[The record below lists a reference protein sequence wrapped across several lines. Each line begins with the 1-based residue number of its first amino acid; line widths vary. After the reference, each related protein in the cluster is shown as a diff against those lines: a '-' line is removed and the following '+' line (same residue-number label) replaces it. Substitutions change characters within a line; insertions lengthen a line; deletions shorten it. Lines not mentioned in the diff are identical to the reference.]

1 MNSNSEIARAVR
13 RALFMSAITAA
24 VTLPAVAQDQDQGE
38 EEPQTITVTGTRI
51 QRQDYVATSPLAT
64 VSSEAIKA
72 TGQLNTEAVLNTL
85 PQVIPGLSANSNN
98 PADGTATVDLRGL
111 GPTRTLVLV
120 NGRRLNP
127 SVNDGT
133 VDLNNVPTRLIDRVE
148 VVTGGA
154 SAVYGSDALAGVVN
168 FILKSDFSGVDIGTQ
183 FGQSAQG
190 DGSER
195 QVDLIVGGNFAD
207 DRGNLTAFASW
218 YKRDSILQD
227 DRDETRVDFAGGSS
241 TGAPRFDNV
250 AANPFGDPGNYT
262 IDPDGSVRP
271 FNNIMPE
278 VSDDGLG
285 DRYNFAPVNFLLTPA
300 ERVNIGAYGHF
311 DLADRAQTY
320 AELLYVDSQNA
331 IQLAPTPATGIF
343 VDADSP
349 LLSADVQ
356 ALLATRSDP
365 TAPAVLR
372 RRMVEV
378 GARLQENSSK
388 LQQITFGVRGDIGIK
403 NLKYDAYYAYGRT
416 EFDNFTT
423 NDVSRSRLEAGLA
436 GCPAEYVQFVAECVP
451 VNAFGAGNIS
461 PAAADFIRLNFSDT
475 LIFERQLVNASLN
488 GNLFTMPAGDVG
500 FAVGV
505 EWREDQSAYR
515 PDQAKQRG
523 DIEGFNAQ
531 QPIDGS
537 FDVKEVFVEGLV
549 PLLTGVTGAQSLTLD
564 LGARFSE
571 YSTVGSVTS
580 MKAGLNWTPTDPLL
594 VRAMFQKATRAPS
607 VFELFQSGDQ
617 DFPLY
622 ADPCAGIDPGG
633 DTVDIDAG
641 AQAFCA
647 SAFGITN
654 TAAFVQ
660 NNAQIEALN
669 FGNPN
674 LGEETSDTF
683 TIGFAFKP
691 TFAPSLQFSLDYWN
705 IKVDDYINDLL
716 GGAQGI
722 IDACFASADLNS
734 SSCFSDLLNQPLVYR
749 DVSGDLRVNVPQV
762 NASELK
768 TAGIDLQVDYAIP
781 LGWAGR
787 DDDTIGV
794 NLLVSHLQEYELD
807 GIDYSGTIGAYN
819 IQGAFPEW
827 KANLRLSYAVGPV
840 SLAWNT
846 QFIDAMDNQ
855 GNIPAFNDGG
865 YVGSDSFFYHDL
877 SASWQ
882 ATDQVELSLG
892 IRNLTDEAPPV
903 IDNAIDQ
910 NGDPSTYDMVGR
922 FWFGGARVTF

>member
-1 MNSNSEIARAVR
+1 MTSNREISRAVR
-13 RALFMSAITAA
+13 RALVMSALTAA
-24 VTLPAVAQDQDQGE
+24 VSLPAFAQDQDQE
-38 EEPQTITVTGTRI
+38 AEDTQTITVTGTRI

-64 VSSEAIKA
+64 VSSDAIEA
-72 TGQLNTEAVLNTL
+72 TGELNTEAVLNTL

-168 FILKSDFSGVDIGTQ
+168 FILKKDFSGVDLGTQ

-207 DRGNLTAFASW
+207 DRGNMTAFASW
-218 YKRDSILQD
+218 YKRDSILQA

-241 TGAPRFDNV
+241 TGVPRFDNV
-250 AANPFGDPGNYT
+250 AANPFGDPGNYA
-262 IDPDGSVRP
+262 IDPDGSVRG

-285 DRYNFAPVNFLLTPA
+285 DRYNFAPVNYLLTPG
-300 ERVNIGAYGHF
+300 ERVNLGAYGHF
-311 DLADRAQTY
+311 DLADRVQAY
-320 AELLYVDSQNA
+320 AELMYVDSKNA
-331 IQLAPTPATGIF
+331 NQLAPTPATGIL
-343 VDADSP
+343 VDPTSP
-349 LLSADVQ
+349 LLSPDVQ
-356 ALLATRSDP
+356 ALLNDRPDP

-372 RRMVEV
+372 RRMIEV
-378 GARLQENSSK
+378 GARVAENNSK
-388 LQQITFGVRGDIGIK
+388 LQQIVFGLRGDLGIK
-403 NLKYDAYYAYGRT
+403 DMKYDAYYQYGRT
-416 EFDNFTT
+416 EFTFFTI

-436 GCPAEYVQFVAECVP
+436 GCPAAYLQFVPECVP
-451 VNAFGAGNIS
+451 VNGFGAGNIS
-461 PAAADFIRLNFSDT
+461 ADAANFIRLNFTDN
-475 LIFERQLVNASLN
+475 LAFERQLVNASIN
-488 GNLFTMPAGDVG
+488 GNLFSMPAGDVG

-505 EWREDQSAYR
+505 EWRDDESDFT

-531 QPIDGS
+531 QPINGS
-537 FDVKEVFVEGLV
+537 FDVKEIFVEGLV
-549 PLLTGVTGAQSLTLD
+549 PLLTGLNLD

-571 YSTVGSVTS
+571 YSTVGSVS
-580 MKAGLNWTPTDPLL
+580 SFKAGLNWTPMEPLL
-594 VRAMFQKATRAPS
+594 VRGMFQKATRAPS
-607 VFELFQSGDQ
+607 VFELFQAGDQ

-633 DTVDIDAG
+633 DTVDIDG
-641 AQAFCA
+641 ATQAFCA
-647 SAFGITN
+647 SAFGITD

-669 FGNPN
+669 FGNPA

-683 TIGFAFKP
+683 TVGFAVKP
-691 TFAPSLQFSLDYWN
+691 TFAPSLQFSLDYWT

-722 IDACFASADLNS
+722 IDACFATADLNS
-734 SSCFSDLLNQPLVYR
+734 SACFSDLLNQPLVFR
-749 DVSGDLRVNVPQV
+749 DISGDLRVNVPQV

-768 TAGIDLQVDYAIP
+768 TSGIDLQLDYGIP

-787 DDDTIGV
+787 DDDTIQL
-794 NLLVSHLQEYELD
+794 NLLVSHLDKYELD
-807 GIDYSGTIGAYN
+807 GIDYAGTIGAYN
-819 IQGAFPEW
+819 ISGAFPEW

-840 SLAWNT
+840 SLTWNT

-855 GNIPAFNDGG
+855 GNIPAFADGG
-865 YVGSDSFFYHDL
+865 YVGSDSFYYHDV
-877 SASWQ
+877 SARWQ
-882 ATDQVELSLG
+882 ATDSVELSLG
-892 IRNLTDEAPPV
+892 IRNLTDESPPV

-910 NGDPSTYDMVGR
+910 NGDPSTYDMIGR
-922 FWFGGARVTF
+922 FWFGGVRVKF

>member
-1 MNSNSEIARAVR
+1 MTSNREISRAVR
-13 RALFMSAITAA
+13 RALVMSALTAA
-24 VTLPAVAQDQDQGE
+24 VSLPAFAQDQDQE
-38 EEPQTITVTGTRI
+38 AEDTQTITVTGTRI

-64 VSSEAIKA
+64 VSSDAIEA
-72 TGQLNTEAVLNTL
+72 TGELNTEAVLNTL
-85 PQVIPGLSANSNN
+85 PQVIPGLSASSNN

-168 FILKSDFSGVDIGTQ
+168 FILKSDFSGVDLGTQ

-207 DRGNLTAFASW
+207 DRGNMTAFASW
-218 YKRDSILQD
+218 YKRDSILQA

-262 IDPDGSVRP
+262 IDPDGTVRP

-285 DRYNFAPVNFLLTPA
+285 DRYNFAPVNYLLTPA
-300 ERVNIGAYGHF
+300 ERVNLGAYGHF
-311 DLADRAQTY
+311 DLADRVQAY
-320 AELLYVDSQNA
+320 AELMYVDSKNSN
-331 IQLAPTPATGIF
+331 QLAPTPATGIL
-343 VDADSP
+343 VDPTSP
-349 LLSADVQ
+349 LLSPDVQ
-356 ALLATRSDP
+356 ALLDDRTDP

-372 RRMVEV
+372 RRMIEV
-378 GARLQENSSK
+378 GARVAENNSK
-388 LQQITFGVRGDIGIK
+388 LQQIVFGVRGDLGIK
-403 NLKYDAYYAYGRT
+403 DMKYDAYYQYGRT
-416 EFDNFTT
+416 EFTFFTI

-436 GCPAEYVQFVAECVP
+436 GCPAAYLQFVPECVP

-461 PAAADFIRLNFSDT
+461 ADAASFIRLNFTDN
-475 LIFERQLVNASLN
+475 LAFERQLVNASIN
-488 GNLFTMPAGDVG
+488 GNLFSMPAGDVG

-505 EWREDQSAYR
+505 EWRDDESDFT

-531 QPIDGS
+531 QPINGS

-549 PLLTGVTGAQSLTLD
+549 PLLTGVNLD

-571 YSTVGSVTS
+571 YSTVGSVS
-580 MKAGLNWTPTDPLL
+580 SFKAGLNWTPIEPLL
-594 VRAMFQKATRAPS
+594 IRGMFQNATRAPS
-607 VFELFQSGDQ
+607 VFELFQAGDQ

-633 DTVDIDAG
+633 DTVDIDA
-641 AQAFCA
+641 ATQAFCA
-647 SAFGITN
+647 SAFGITD

-669 FGNPN
+669 FGNPA

-683 TIGFAFKP
+683 TLGFAVKP
-691 TFAPSLQFSLDYWN
+691 TFAPSLQFSLDYWT

-722 IDACFASADLNS
+722 IEACFASADLDS
-734 SSCFSDLLNQPLVYR
+734 SACFSDLLDQPLVFR
-749 DVSGDLRVNVPQV
+749 DISGDLRVNVPQV

-768 TAGIDLQVDYAIP
+768 TSGIDLQLDYGIP

-787 DDDTIGV
+787 DDDTIQL
-794 NLLVSHLQEYELD
+794 NLLVSHLDKYELD
-807 GIDYSGTIGAYN
+807 GIDYAGTIGAYN
-819 IQGAFPEW
+819 ISGAFPEW

-840 SLAWNT
+840 SLTWNT

-855 GNIPAFNDGG
+855 GNIPAFQDGG
-865 YVGSDSFFYHDL
+865 YVGSDSFFYHDV
-877 SASWQ
+877 SARWQ
-882 ATDQVELSLG
+882 ATDAVELSLG
-892 IRNLTDEAPPV
+892 IRNLTDETPPV

-910 NGDPSTYDMVGR
+910 NGDPSTYDMIGR
-922 FWFGGARVTF
+922 FWFGGVRVKF